1 MSPNEPPPDIHP
13 LTHMLLTWYA
23 AHRRDLPW
31 RRTDDPYLIWV
42 SEVMLQ
48 QTQVVT
54 VIPYYERFTARF
66 PTIYDLA
73 AADLDEVLSLWQGLG
88 YYARAHNL
96 HAAARIVCAEY
107 GGRVPDDAI
116 AFRALPGIGEYM
128 VAAVLS
134 IAYGHDLAA
143 IDGNVVRVLCR
154 LFDYEGD
161 PTRAE
166 GRRTLRRYADELLP
180 PGRAGDY
187 NQAMMEH
194 GAVTCVPRGPL
205 CSDCPIASF
214 CLARERGVQEQRPVP
229 RARRRVPHRHLV
241 AALCEREGRLLL
253 VRRRPKGL
261 LGGLWELP
269 TGEVGDDSHTGALHR
284 TLADHL
290 GVTGK
295 VVGGELAAVDHGY
308 SHLRVT
314 VHVYRCVI
322 QGTPH
327 PAGPWDRSRWVTPDE
342 IKTIGLAGVTGRIL
356 DTVPW
361 IGSGRLL

>member
-1 MSPNEPPPDIHP
+1 
-13 LTHMLLTWYA
+13 MLLTWYA

-66 PTIYDLA
+66 PTICDLA

-143 IDGNVVRVLCR
+143 IDGNVVR
-154 LFDYEGD
+154 
-161 PTRAE
+161 
-166 GRRTLRRYADELLP
+166 
-180 PGRAGDY
+180 
-187 NQAMMEH
+187 
-194 GAVTCVPRGPL
+194 
-205 CSDCPIASF
+205 
-214 CLARERGVQEQRPVP
+214 
-229 RARRRVPHRHLV
+229 
-241 AALCEREGRLLL
+241 
-253 VRRRPKGL
+253 
-261 LGGLWELP
+261 
-269 TGEVGDDSHTGALHR
+269 
-284 TLADHL
+284 
-290 GVTGK
+290 
-295 VVGGELAAVDHGY
+295 
-308 SHLRVT
+308 
-314 VHVYRCVI
+314 
-322 QGTPH
+322 
-327 PAGPWDRSRWVTPDE
+327 
-342 IKTIGLAGVTGRIL
+342 
-356 DTVPW
+356 
-361 IGSGRLL
+361 